1 MPAIMTNDSLLTEAS
16 YDSFATSDST
26 DCLLFGSENFSSELD
41 EELVEI
47 DLLMEA
53 QESAAPIAA
62 DDNEFGSYTA
72 YVHSFRA
79 ITPPLASAED
89 TSRTI
94 SRSRGRYEAC
104 EPDFDF

>member
-1 MPAIMTNDSLLTEAS
+1 MTSDSLFSEAS
-16 YDSFATSDST
+16 FDSLATSDST

-47 DLLMEA
+47 DLMMEA
-53 QESAAPIAA
+53 HESSPSSA

-89 TSRTI
+89 ASRTI
-94 SRSRGRYEAC
+94 SRTRGRYDVC
-104 EPDFDF
+104 EPEMDNF